1 MESELRRLNRAL
13 LATSACNQAMLHAVN
28 EMELLHEICR
38 IVVEI
43 GGYRMAWVGYAED
56 DREKSISLVA
66 KAGFDDGYLETLK
79 ISWADNELGQGPSG
93 TAIRTGQSCSVCDIL
108 MEPHFE
114 RWREDAKARGYVS
127 VHSLPL
133 KVDEKVFGALT
144 IYSLIPAAFNPEE
157 TELLTVLANNLAYGI
172 TMLRTRNAHEKSENE
187 VRESEERYRSLFQ
200 NKHTVML
207 IVDPDDGRIVDVN
220 PAAVTYYG
228 WQYDELCRMNIS
240 QINLLTKAEIK
251 AEMELACNEKRN
263 YFLFRHRLADGS
275 DRDVEV
281 YSGPIML
288 DKKTLLYSIVNDIT
302 ARKQNEMELRRS
314 EDRFRKLFESHAA
327 IKLLL
332 DPDTGNIVDAN
343 RASADFY
350 GWSQEELR
358 QMNIRQINPIPVEE
372 IKSNLENSRLAK
384 QNRFFFRHSRSDGS
398 LRDVEIF
405 SSKVEIAG
413 KDFLDAII
421 FDVTESKLAEKAL
434 RDSEMKF
441 RTITEQMA
449 EVVFVIDTS
458 KVLTYVSQAF
468 ERIFGYTAQEVTGH
482 IFTDYLD
489 EGEIP
494 RSLVIFNEILSRERT
509 NNLLEFRFRKKN
521 GSLFFGE
528 VHIHYHKDQ
537 DFSGMIGL
545 IRDITEQKREEE
557 EKQLL
562 ESHLRK
568 SQRLETIG
576 TLAGGIAHDF
586 NNILTPILGY
596 AEMGVM
602 SLGEEEPLYQ
612 YFSEIML
619 AAQRAQ
625 QLVAQIMTFSKTEE
639 GESTVVNVQAVISEA
654 LKLVRPLIPVT
665 ITIEPHF
672 EFCHNILADSSKLH
686 QVILNL
692 CTNAFHAMEQS
703 GGVLR
708 VDLREVTLDGSM
720 MKLFPDFGQSRYVRI
735 TLSDSGCGMDARIME
750 HIFEP
755 FFTTKPANKGTGL
768 GLSVVYGIIK
778 SFRGGIRVESKLGN
792 GTTFTIYLPVID
804 EQALKTLEETAY
816 ARGSGTILIVDDE
829 DAALKMLRLM
839 VTKLG
844 FKAEAFTVPQAA
856 LELFEQRPEAFDL
869 VITDLTMPGMTG
881 VELAGKIHKTSPKL
895 PIILITGY
903 AEGLN
908 DPDLLNQ
915 AGIRRLLKKPL
926 RVTEIASVLKELTA
940 PASENHS

>member
-1 MESELRRLNRAL
+1 MLR
-13 LATSACNQAMLHAVN
+13 AVY
-28 EMELLHEICR
+28 EMELLREICR
-38 IVVEI
+38 IVVDV

-56 DREKSISLVA
+56 DREKSIRPVA
-66 KAGFDDGYLETLK
+66 KAGFDDGYLEKLK
-79 ISWADNELGQGPSG
+79 ISWADNELGQGPGG
-93 TAIRTGQSCSVCDIL
+93 TAIRTGRPFSTQNMLTDL
-108 MEPHFE
+108 RFKP
-114 RWREDAKARGYVS
+114 WRAEALLRGYVS
-127 VHSLPL
+127 SLALPL
-133 KVDEKVFGALT
+133 KTSDKVFGVLN
-144 IYSLIPAAFNPEE
+144 IYSGLADAFNPEE
-157 TELLTVLANNLAYGI
+157 TELLTALADNLAYGI
-172 TMLRTRNAHEKSENE
+172 TMLRTRNAHEKAENE
-187 VRESEERYRSLFQ
+187 VRASEERYRSLFE

-207 IVDPDDGRIVDVN
+207 IVDPDDGRIVDAN
-220 PAAVTYYG
+220 PAAVIYYG
-228 WQYDELCRMNIS
+228 WQLDELRLMNIS
-240 QINLLTKAEIK
+240 QVNMLTKAEIQ

-275 DRDVEV
+275 VRDVEV
-281 YSGPIML
+281 YSGPITL
-288 DKKTLLYSIVNDIT
+288 AKKTLLYSIVNDIT
-302 ARKQNEMELRRS
+302 ERRQVEQELRRS

-327 IKLLL
+327 VMMLA
-332 DPDTGNIVDAN
+332 DPYTGNIVDAN
-343 RASADFY
+343 RAAADFY
-350 GWSQEELR
+350 GWSVGELR
-358 QMNIRQINPIPVEE
+358 QMNIRQINPISVDK
-372 IKSNLENSRLAK
+372 IMMNLDMSRLAK
-384 QNRFFFRHSRSDGS
+384 QNRFVFRHRRSNGS
-398 LRDVEIF
+398 VRDVEVF
-405 SSKVEIAG
+405 SSKIDVAE
-413 KDFLDAII
+413 KELLYAII
-421 FDVTESKLAEKAL
+421 FDITESKLAEKAL
-434 RDSEMKF
+434 RDSELKF

-537 DFSGMIGL
+537 DFAGMIGL

-639 GESTVVNVQAVISEA
+639 GESTVVSVQAVISEA

-720 MKLFPDFGQSRYVRI
+720 MKLFPDFRQSRYVRI
-735 TLSDSGCGMDARIME
+735 TLSDSGCGMDARVME

-778 SFRGGIRVESKLGN
+778 SFRGGITVESKPGN

-856 LELFEQRPEAFDL
+856 LELFEQHPEAFDL

-903 AEGLN
+903 AEGIN
-908 DPDLLNQ
+908 DSDLLNQ

-940 PASENHS
+940 PAS

>member
-1 MESELRRLNRAL
+1 MLR
-13 LATSACNQAMLHAVN
+13 AVY
-28 EMELLHEICR
+28 EMELLREICR
-38 IVVEI
+38 IVVDV

-56 DREKSISLVA
+56 DREKSIRPVA
-66 KAGFDDGYLETLK
+66 KAGFDDGYLEKLK
-79 ISWADNELGQGPSG
+79 ISWADNELGQGPGG
-93 TAIRTGQSCSVCDIL
+93 TAIRTGRPFSTQNMLTDL
-108 MEPHFE
+108 RFKP
-114 RWREDAKARGYVS
+114 WRAEALLRGYVS
-127 VHSLPL
+127 SLALPL
-133 KVDEKVFGALT
+133 KTSDKVFGVLN
-144 IYSLIPAAFNPEE
+144 IYSGLADAFNPEE
-157 TELLTVLANNLAYGI
+157 TELLTALADNLAYGI
-172 TMLRTRNAHEKSENE
+172 TMLRTRNAHEKAENE
-187 VRESEERYRSLFQ
+187 VRASEERYRSLFE

-207 IVDPDDGRIVDVN
+207 IVDPDDGRIVDAN
-220 PAAVTYYG
+220 PAAVIYYG
-228 WQYDELCRMNIS
+228 WQLDELRLMNIS
-240 QINLLTKAEIK
+240 QVNMLTKAEIQ

-275 DRDVEV
+275 VRDVEV
-281 YSGPIML
+281 YSGPITL
-288 DKKTLLYSIVNDIT
+288 AKKTLLYSIVNDIT
-302 ARKQNEMELRRS
+302 ERRQVEQELRRS

-327 IKLLL
+327 VMMLA
-332 DPDTGNIVDAN
+332 DPYTGNIVDAN
-343 RASADFY
+343 RAAADFY
-350 GWSQEELR
+350 GWSVGELR
-358 QMNIRQINPIPVEE
+358 QMNIRQINPISVDK
-372 IKSNLENSRLAK
+372 IRMNLDMSRLAK
-384 QNRFFFRHSRSDGS
+384 QNRFVFRHRRSNGS
-398 LRDVEIF
+398 VRDVEVF
-405 SSKVEIAG
+405 SSKIDVAE
-413 KDFLDAII
+413 KELLYAII
-421 FDVTESKLAEKAL
+421 FDITESKLAEKAL
-434 RDSEMKF
+434 RDSELKF

-537 DFSGMIGL
+537 DFAGMIGL

-639 GESTVVNVQAVISEA
+639 GESTVVSVQAVISEA

-720 MKLFPDFGQSRYVRI
+720 MKLFPDFRQSRYVRI
-735 TLSDSGCGMDARIME
+735 TLSDSGCGMDARVME

-778 SFRGGIRVESKLGN
+778 SFRGGITVESKPGN

-856 LELFEQRPEAFDL
+856 LELFEQHPEAFDL

-903 AEGLN
+903 AEGIN
-908 DPDLLNQ
+908 DSDLLNQ

-940 PASENHS
+940 PAS